1 MSVVDR
7 SPTTPG
13 RVIALLA
20 ATIAFLTTLAGTAGS
35 VGIGLVGAG
44 LLALGVFAGSRPAI
58 DLGALALFAGVVFAA
73 AWSTSPVLPLVGAVA
88 AVVAWDAA
96 ENGLSL
102 GQQLGRDAAT
112 GRAEAVHAAVTLGV
126 GLVAAI
132 GAYAVYRLSAGN
144 QPLPALVLL
153 LFAAVVL
160 TAALRD

>member
-13 RVIALLA
+13 RIIALFA
-20 ATIAFLTTLAGTAGS
+20 ATVAFLTSLAGTS
-35 VGIGLVGAG
+35 SSIGIALVGAG
-44 LLALGVFAGSRPAI
+44 LVAIGVFAGSRAAI
-58 DLGALALFAGVVFAA
+58 DIGALALFAGVVFAA
-73 AWSTSPVLPLVGAVA
+73 AWSTSPILPLVGAVA
-88 AVVAWDAA
+88 TVVAWDAA
-96 ENGLSL
+96 ENGLNL
-102 GQQLGRDAAT
+102 GQQLGREADT
-112 GRAEAVHAAVTLGV
+112 GRAEVVHAAITAGV
-126 GLVAAI
+126 GLAAAI

>member
-1 MSVVDR
+1 MSVIDR

-13 RVIALLA
+13 RIIAFLA
-20 ATIAFLTTLAGTAGS
+20 ATVAFLTTLTGRSGS
-35 VGIGLVGAG
+35 IGVGLVGAG
-44 LLALGVFAGSRPAI
+44 LLALGVFAGNRNAI
-58 DLGALALFAGVVFAA
+58 DLGALGLFAGVVFAA
-73 AWSTSPVLPLVGAVA
+73 AWSTSPVLPLIGAVA
-88 AVVAWDAA
+88 TVVAWDAA
-96 ENGLSL
+96 ENGLTL
-102 GQQLGRDAAT
+102 GQQLGRDAET

-126 GLVAAI
+126 GVTAAI